1 VMLAATGMQW
11 LSKKEP
17 KSESA
22 THWMVGTFS
31 LSGFLQGLCGM
42 SGAPMVLWCY
52 ARPWSANKIR
62 AFLFTVYLT
71 SFLPQ
76 WLMLA
81 GRFGKIVP
89 AAGLRTVMAL
99 PLVLLGTFAGLK
111 LAHHIPDHA
120 ARQLSYAVLII
131 LAAIELLHPIFI

>member
-1 VMLAATGMQW
+1 
-11 LSKKEP
+11 
-17 KSESA
+17 
-22 THWMVGTFS
+22 
-31 LSGFLQGLCGM
+31 
-42 SGAPMVLWCY
+42 
-52 ARPWSANKIR
+52 
-62 AFLFTVYLT
+62 
-71 SFLPQ
+71 
-76 WLMLA
+76 MLA